1 MKSTHT
7 LAAVALM
14 AQGCT
19 SETEVDGVDVPC
31 IGAFDD
37 GDPRYA
43 YSTNGWN
50 VAMAVVFFELVIP
63 PIVVIANKSK
73 CPVRKVH
80 P

>member
-1 MKSTHT
+1 MKRSIA
-7 LAAVALM
+7 LALVLM

-19 SETEVDGVDVPC
+19 SETEVDGVTVPC

-37 GDPRYA
+37 GDPRYV

-50 VAMAVVFFELVIP
+50 VAMAVVFFELIAP
-63 PIVVIANKSK
+63 PIVVIVSGSK
-73 CPVRKVH
+73 CAVRKAA